1 MAPENL
7 IKGSTFC
14 FLIALPV
21 IILYQILTGRISL
34 AGLLYERAPDGRLV
48 YSPARVQLLLATL
61 TGVTIYLTRF
71 HPGTRE
77 LPAMDPV
84 TVAGVGGSQTFYL
97 LSKGI
102 AAYRAVK
109 S

>member
-7 IKGSTFC
+7 IEGSTFC
-14 FLIALPV
+14 FLIALLV
-21 IILYQILTGRISL
+21 TILYQILTRRISI

-61 TGVTIYLTRF
+61 AGVATYISRF
-71 HPGTRE
+71 QPGTRE
-77 LPAMDPV
+77 LPAVDPV
-84 TVAGVGGSQTFYL
+84 TVAGMGGSQTFYL
-97 LSKGI
+97 LSKAI

>member
-7 IKGSTFC
+7 IQGSSFC
-14 FLIALPV
+14 FLMTLPV
-21 IILYQILTGRISL
+21 IILYQILTRRISI

-48 YSPARVQLLLATL
+48 YSPARVQLLLATV
-61 TGVTIYLTRF
+61 TGVAIYLTRF

-77 LPAMDPV
+77 FPAMDPV
-84 TVAGVGGSQTFYL
+84 TVSGMGGSQTFYL
-97 LSKGI
+97 LSKAI

>member
-7 IKGSTFC
+7 IQGSSLC
-14 FLIALPV
+14 FLLTAPV
-21 IILYQILTGRISL
+21 IILYQILTRRIET

-61 TGVTIYLTRF
+61 TGVAIYLTRF
-71 HPGTRE
+71 KPGTQE

-84 TVAGVGGSQTFYL
+84 TVAGVGGSQGFYL
-97 LSKGI
+97 LSKAI